1 MSMATAKHSMPRNTR
16 LSADEVRARV
26 CAPETD
32 VAPPLPASLAG
43 ECCWCAPAIIV
54 FDPFIIITDDGVLS
68 YADTK
73 EDDSELVCLPL
84 TQMLV
89 PPKMV
94 EGPLFPV
101 ASFTVWSCKPS
112 QRSLKLKAGGDA
124 GPIQDTRHKP
134 RIRPSQDQAKTKT
147 KPTTQST
154 PTNHRE
160 RERERWIR
168 AMKVVKIRM
177 MTP

>member
-1 MSMATAKHSMPRNTR
+1 MPRNTR

-84 TQMLV
+84 TQRLV

-101 ASFTVWSCKPS
+101 ASFPVWSCKPS

-124 GPIQDTRHKP
+124 GPIQDTRPRHKTKNKP
-134 RIRPSQDQAKTKT
+134 KPRPSQQEDQ
-147 KPTTQST
+147 
-154 PTNHRE
+154 TNHSIHTNQSPRE
-160 RERERWIR
+160 REMYSRDEGDED
-168 AMKVVKIRM
+168 V
-177 MTP
+177 